1 MTQEFVIGIAQKAIL
16 VTLKLSAPIL
26 GFALIT
32 GVLVSLF
39 QAMTQ
44 IQELTL
50 ALIPKILAVILAL
63 LLFGPWMLRVMVEF
77 TSELYTGLAHYVL

>member
-1 MTQEFVIGIAQKAIL
+1 MTQEFVIGIAQRAIL

-26 GFALIT
+26 GFALLT

-50 ALIPKILAVILAL
+50 ALVPKILAVIAAL
-63 LLFGPWMLRVMVEF
+63 VLFGPWMLRVLVEF
-77 TSELYTGLAHYVL
+77 TSELFTNLPNYVI

>member
-1 MTQEFVIGIAQKAIL
+1 MGIAQRAIL
-16 VTLKLSAPIL
+16 VTLKLAAPIL
-26 GFALIT
+26 GFALFT

-63 LLFGPWMLRVMVEF
+63 ILFGPWMLKVIVEF
-77 TSELYTGLAHYVL
+77 TYGLFVNIPHYVI

>member
-16 VTLKLSAPIL
+16 VTLKLAAPIL
-26 GFALIT
+26 GFALLT
-32 GVLVSLF
+32 GIVVSLF

-50 ALIPKILAVILAL
+50 ALIPKIIAVVIAL
-63 LLFGPWMLRVMVEF
+63 IIFGPWMLRSIVEF
-77 TSELYTGLAHYVL
+77 TTELFINLPHYVM

>member
-1 MTQEFVIGIAQKAIL
+1 MTQEFVIGIAQRAIL

-26 GFALIT
+26 GFALLT

-50 ALIPKILAVILAL
+50 ALVPKILAVILAL
-63 LLFGPWMLRVMVEF
+63 VLFGPWMLRVIVEF
-77 TSELYTGLAHYVL
+77 TSELFTNLPHYVI

>member
-1 MTQEFVIGIAQKAIL
+1 MTQEFVIGIAQRAIL

-26 GFALIT
+26 GFALLT

-50 ALIPKILAVILAL
+50 ALVPKILAVVLAL
-63 LLFGPWMLRVMVEF
+63 VLFGPWMLRVIVEF
-77 TSELYTGLAHYVL
+77 TSELFTNMPHYVI

>member
-1 MTQEFVIGIAQKAIL
+1 VTQEFVIGIAQRAIL

-50 ALIPKILAVILAL
+50 ALVPKILAVILAIV
-63 LLFGPWMLRVMVEF
+63 LFGPWMLRVIVEF
-77 TSELYTGLAHYVL
+77 TTELFTNIPHYVL

>member
-1 MTQEFVIGIAQKAIL
+1 VTQEFVIGIAQRAIL

-26 GFALIT
+26 GFALLT

-50 ALIPKILAVILAL
+50 ALIPKILAVVLAL
-63 LLFGPWMLRVMVEF
+63 VLFGPWMLRVIVEF
-77 TSELYTGLAHYVL
+77 TSELFTNMPHYVI

>member
-1 MTQEFVIGIAQKAIL
+1 MTQEFVIGIAQRAIL

-26 GFALIT
+26 GFALLT

-50 ALIPKILAVILAL
+50 ALVPKILAVILAL
-63 LLFGPWMLRVMVEF
+63 VLFGPWMLRVIVEF
-77 TSELYTGLAHYVL
+77 TSELFTNLPYYVI

>member
-1 MTQEFVIGIAQKAIL
+1 VTQEFVIGIAQRAIL

-26 GFALIT
+26 GFALLT

-50 ALIPKILAVILAL
+50 ALVPKILAVILAL
-63 LLFGPWMLRVMVEF
+63 VLFGPWMLRVIVEF
-77 TSELYTGLAHYVL
+77 TSELFTNLPHYVI

>member
-1 MTQEFVIGIAQKAIL
+1 MTQEFVIGIAQRAIL

-50 ALIPKILAVILAL
+50 ALVPKILAVILAIV
-63 LLFGPWMLRVMVEF
+63 LFGPWMLRVIVEF
-77 TSELYTGLAHYVL
+77 TTELFTNIPHYVL

>member
-1 MTQEFVIGIAQKAIL
+1 VTQEFVIGIAQRAIL

-26 GFALIT
+26 GFALLT

-50 ALIPKILAVILAL
+50 ALVPKILAVVLAL
-63 LLFGPWMLRVMVEF
+63 VLFGPWMLRVIVEF
-77 TSELYTGLAHYVL
+77 TSELFTNMPHYVI

>member
-1 MTQEFVIGIAQKAIL
+1 MTQELVIGIAQKAIL

-26 GFALIT
+26 GFALVT

-50 ALIPKILAVILAL
+50 ALVPKILAVILAIV
-63 LLFGPWMLRVMVEF
+63 LFGPWMLRVIVEF
-77 TSELYTGLAHYVL
+77 TTNLFTNIPHYVL

>member
-63 LLFGPWMLRVMVEF
+63 VLFGPWMLRVMVEF
-77 TSELYTGLAHYVL
+77 TSELFTGLAHYGL

>member
-1 MTQEFVIGIAQKAIL
+1 MTQEFVIGIAQRAIL
-16 VTLKLSAPIL
+16 VTLKLSDPIL
-26 GFALIT
+26 GFALLT

-50 ALIPKILAVILAL
+50 ALIPKILAVVLAL
-63 LLFGPWMLRVMVEF
+63 VLFGPWMLRVLVEF
-77 TSELYTGLAHYVL
+77 TSELFTNLPHYVT